1 MNQSIITLFALFSFF
16 TAAVEPAARAQT
28 APERELAGE
37 MVSIP
42 AGTFRMGHLGDLG
55 RVGVDYEKPARTV
68 TVPAFKLGKHEV
80 TFAQWDACVADGGCN
95 GYTPGDMGWGR
106 GNRPVIYVSR
116 FDAQSFI
123 EWLNSKTGGN
133 YRLPTEAEWEYAARA
148 GTTTVYSWDDGLRRY
163 YYPSLYVLGIVG
175 YSGNNRANCYHLCGD
190 SYEYTAPAGSF
201 PANPWGL
208 HDMHGNVEEWVQD
221 CWNDSYEGAPTDGSA
236 WMSGDCSWRVAR
248 GGFWGLHAAHLR
260 SAQRSYYGRS
270 GRYNFVGFRLAQDE
284 PLSTV
289 EANASMHKPHSKSR
303 LEMEKKEARSEEI
316 RARIS
321 EPVRA
326 DEMVSIPAGSFRM
339 GDVHWEGRVGDEH
352 PVHTVKVPA
361 FKLSKHE
368 VTFAQWD
375 ACVADGG
382 CNGYTPGD
390 YDWGR
395 GNRPVI
401 YVSWDDIQSFIRW
414 LNARTDGNYRLPTE
428 AEWEYAAR
436 AGTTKEYS
444 WGDDIRSNRANCE
457 NDYCGDSYKYTAPAG
472 SFPANPWGLH
482 DMHGNVEEWVQD
494 CWNDSYEGA
503 PTDGSAWMSGDCSWR
518 VARGGFWGLHAA
530 HLRSAQRSYY
540 GRSGRYNFVG
550 FRLAQDEPLS
560 TVEAN
565 ASMHKPHSKSRLE
578 MEKKEARSEEIRAR
592 ISEPVRADEMVSIP
606 GGTFHM
612 GDLSGIGTGDDDELP
627 VRTVTVPAFRLGKHE
642 VTFAQWD
649 ACVADGGCNGYIPGD
664 MGWGRGNQPVINISW
679 YDIQSFIDWL
689 NGKTG
694 GNYRLPT
701 EAEWEYAG
709 RASTTTEYSWGDD
722 ISSNRAN
729 CDGCGSQWDDEGTAP
744 VGSFPA
750 NPWGV
755 HDMHGNVWE
764 WVQDCW
770 NDNYKGAPKDGRAW
784 TDGDCSL
791 RVVRGGSWYFGAW
804 YLRSANRFRLDRTAR
819 DSGFGFRL
827 AQDE

>member
-221 CWNDSYEGAPTDGSA
+221 CRNDNYEGAPKDGSA
-236 WMSGDCSWRVAR
+236 WTDGDCSLRVVR
-248 GGFWGLHAAHLR
+248 GGSWDDFVWSLR
-260 SAQRSYYGRS
+260 SASRDWYARTN
-270 GRYNFVGFRLAQDE
+270 RLDNLGFRLAQDE

-494 CWNDSYEGA
+494 CRNDNYEGA
-503 PTDGSAWMSGDCSWR
+503 PKDGSAWTDGDCSLR
-518 VARGGFWGLHAA
+518 VVRGGSWDDFVWS
-530 HLRSAQRSYY
+530 LRSASRDWYA
-540 GRSGRYNFVG
+540 RTNRLDNLG